1 MQICSIAVAL
11 LIATYFV
18 LDVAPRGGLVCSAQ
32 PGDAE
37 GPVRLVVG
45 DPQLHLLR
53 RLLLLLRLLLRL
65 LEDLLDLRGLRRPD
79 DDLLA
84 GLELPRGAGAS
95 GGGGHLQRGARGDG
109 GARPDADR
117 DGLAGQPEDGPGLQ
131 GWTLDLHNLK

>member
-1 MQICSIAVAL
+1 ML
-11 LIATYFV
+11 N
-18 LDVAPRGGLVCSAQ
+18 VAPRGRLVCSAQ
-32 PGDAE
+32 PGYAE

-84 GLELPRGAGAS
+84 GLELPRGAAGS

>member
-1 MQICSIAVAL
+1 MLYVL
-11 LIATYFV
+11 NATYFV
-18 LDVAPRGGLVCSAQ
+18 LNVAPRGGLVCSAQ

-84 GLELPRGAGAS
+84 GLELPRGTR
-95 GGGGHLQRGARGDG
+95 GGGAAGRGRQLHRGARGD

-117 DGLAGQPEDGPGLQ
+117 NGLAGQPKDGPGLK
-131 GWTLDLHNLK
+131 GWTLNLHNLK

>member
-1 MQICSIAVAL
+1 ML
-11 LIATYFV
+11 N
-18 LDVAPRGGLVCSAQ
+18 VAPRGGLVCSAQ

-53 RLLLLLRLLLRL
+53 RLLLLLLWLLLL
-65 LEDLLDLRGLRRPD
+65 LEDLLDLRGLRRAD

-84 GLELPRGAGAS
+84 GLELPRGAGGGRGRQLHRGAS
-95 GGGGHLQRGARGDG
+95 GD

>member
-37 GPVRLVVG
+37 GPVRLVVR
-45 DPQLHLLR
+45 DPQLYLLR
-53 RLLLLLRLLLRL
+53 RLLLLLWLLLRL

-84 GLELPRGAGAS
+84 RLELPRGTGAS
-95 GGGGHLQRGARGDG
+95 GGGCHLQRGARGDG

>member
-1 MQICSIAVAL
+1 M
-11 LIATYFV
+11 

-84 GLELPRGAGAS
+84 RLELPRGTGGGDGAGRR
-95 GGGGHLQRGARGDG
+95 GGHLQRGARGDG

>member
-1 MQICSIAVAL
+1 ML
-11 LIATYFV
+11 N
-18 LDVAPRGGLVCSAQ
+18 VAPRGRLVCSAQ

-37 GPVRLVVG
+37 GPVRLVVR
-45 DPQLHLLR
+45 DPQLYLLR
-53 RLLLLLRLLLRL
+53 RLLLLLWLLLRL

-84 GLELPRGAGAS
+84 RLELPRGAGAGDGA
-95 GGGGHLQRGARGDG
+95 GGRGGHLQRGARGDG